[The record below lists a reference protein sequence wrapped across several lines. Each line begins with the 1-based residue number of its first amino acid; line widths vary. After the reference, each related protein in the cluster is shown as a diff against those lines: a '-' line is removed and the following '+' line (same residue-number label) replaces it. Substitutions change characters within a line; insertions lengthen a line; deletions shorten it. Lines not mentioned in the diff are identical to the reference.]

1 MCGVMLVIIILV
13 LALSKFPVTLNS
25 SARVPSYTNFTV
37 SYCSSYCSSSSF
49 CYCSVASS
57 SVSFSTMSFN
67 LSHPYPI
74 LSIILLYNK
83 ETVSPR
89 PWSLS
94 ASTSRVAATG
104 TDTAFYSLEIVFYI
118 QLVMFIIYRL
128 LENFEEFYGQKIS
141 KENFPRSL
149 LLFCLCLQFL

>member
-25 SARVPSYTNFTV
+25 STRVPSYANFIFETA
-37 SYCSSYCSSSSF
+37 SYCSSSSF

-67 LSHPYPI
+67 LSHPYPT

-83 ETVSPR
+83 ETVSRR

-94 ASTSRVAATG
+94 ASASRVAATG
-104 TDTAFYSLEIVFYI
+104 TDTDFYSLEIVFYI

>member
-1 MCGVMLVIIILV
+1 MFLPTPI
-13 LALSKFPVTLNS
+13 
-25 SARVPSYTNFTV
+25 
-37 SYCSSYCSSSSF
+37 SYCSSSSF
-49 CYCSVASS
+49 CYCSEASS
-57 SVSFSTMSFN
+57 SVSFSTISFN
-67 LSHPYPI
+67 LSHPYPT
-74 LSIILLYNK
+74 LSIVLLYNK
-83 ETVSPR
+83 ETVSHR

-94 ASTSRVAATG
+94 ASASRVAATG